1 MSHSVTNFEMQKY
14 YQKEPK
20 FNDDSPK
27 VKDGTY
33 VINLDDFKS
42 IGTHRITL
50 HVNDNNIICFD
61 SFGVEHI
68 PK

>member
-1 MSHSVTNFEMQKY
+1 MQKY

-27 VKDGTY
+27 VKDETY
-33 VINLDDFKS
+33 VINLDQFKS

-50 HVNDNNIICFD
+50 YVNDNNTICFD

-68 PK
+68 PKGIKKIM